1 MKCVL
6 IHGLGQTAQSW
17 SKTVSAME
25 RFGGEL
31 DIVCPN
37 LTELLR
43 NKKPCWD
50 ELYKSFEKYCLD
62 IGEPV
67 NICGLSLGGILA
79 LQFCA
84 AHSDRVNKAVFI
96 GAQYVMPKFMLR
108 LQNAVFR
115 LMPQSAFSGTGFGKR
130 DFLSLAKSMETLDFR
145 ENLKRITCPA
155 LVIAGEKD
163 KPNKKAAIQ
172 INERIQG
179 SKLLIIEGSGHEV
192 NVDVPEELGKALVEF
207 FAGKSS

>member
-17 SKTVSAME
+17 NKTVAAMA

-31 DIVCPN
+31 DIVCPD

-50 ELYKSFEKYCLD
+50 ELYKSFEEYCLD

-84 AHSDRVNKAVFI
+84 EHSGKVNKAVFV

-108 LQNAVFR
+108 LQNTVFR

-130 DFLSLAKSMETLDFR
+130 DFLSLAKSMESLDFT
-145 ENLKRITCPA
+145 EDLKKISCPT
-155 LVIAGEKD
+155 LIICGERD
-163 KPNKKAAIQ
+163 KANKKAAIQ
-172 INERIQG
+172 MNEQMQG
-179 SKLLIIEGSGHEV
+179 SKLLIIEGSGDEV
-192 NVDVPEELGKALVEF
+192 NSDAPGGLGKALVEIYV
-207 FAGKSS
+207 